1 MFLPRLREVFPQIL
15 RRLLFFATFLVMPAA
30 LAETPV
36 EATER
41 LHAWLDEQYTEEL
54 RFSPETL
61 TSLGSKLLYDRLD
74 DYSIASEQRRLQWLR
89 QSVTSMHRRFDRKA
103 LDDEG
108 RLSYDFWTYRL
119 QRAENRLAF
128 SDHRYV
134 FTQMNA
140 PHVQLPKL
148 LINEHRVDTEADLQA
163 YIRRL
168 NAIGVAM
175 RQNLERARTA
185 ADRGIRAP
193 RFAYDIVIDQASR
206 IIAGAP
212 FEEGHGDSALW
223 NDALQ
228 KIDALL
234 QTSVITAQEANAYQ
248 AEVRAALLGPLQAGY
263 REVIDWLRADRA
275 ETSDRATG
283 VHSLPR
289 GKAFYA
295 ERLAYHTTTELSA
308 DEIHAIGKTEVVRLK
323 AAMHDIL
330 AKAGFDGSLQAFFT
344 HVRDDPQFYQPDTAE
359 GRRQYIAETD
369 AILAQIEDKL
379 PEVFG
384 LLPRADL
391 VVRRVES
398 FREVAGGAA
407 HYTKGTPDG
416 DRPGVY
422 YLHLSDMRANNLT
435 DLQTTAYHEGNPGHH
450 MQVSIAQENQQLP
463 QFRRN
468 TWYSAY
474 GEGWALYAE
483 QVAAEMGLFTDPYN
497 DFGRLTAEIFR
508 AIRLVVDTGLHH
520 FGWSEEEAVRYMLD
534 NSALPEGKVRSEI
547 RRYLVL
553 PGQATSYKVG
563 MLKILALRKEA
574 QAALADRF
582 DIRGFHDAILG
593 GGALPLQ
600 LLQQR
605 VQHWVDSEGPPP
617 YRAELVRTSHGVAHV
632 TADDFGGLG
641 YGEGFAAAEDNACE
655 IARSLLQA
663 RGELARYFGAGPDN
677 ANLLQDAVLKAMDID
692 RQTRHAL
699 AAQTAED
706 LDWLQGYAAGFNRYL
721 RENDGVSATA
731 WCAGAPWVKAISAA
745 DLMTRMVVVAQT
757 LPRMAGAIAAARP
770 PQPRGAGRSGMAVKD
785 HQIAAAWDAV
795 TLKGMGSNAWALG
808 SERTENRRGVLI
820 GNPHYPW
827 YGASRFWEK
836 HLTIPGRLN
845 VYGAHL
851 LGAPG
856 VAIGFTESVGWS
868 HTVSD
873 SQRLVFYRLELVPGD
888 PTRYLVDGEPRKMQR
903 RTVDVPVLQ
912 EDGSLGSRS
921 HTLYFSHYGPVLTL
935 PGMPWTE
942 AQAFTARDANQGN
955 HYLLPQW
962 KAMNSAKS
970 MDEFID
976 AHRNWNALPWVNTIA
991 ASKDGRAVYL
1001 DNSTVGH
1008 LSDAA
1013 VAGWKQQRERD
1024 PLTRQ
1029 LYDTR
1034 GIVLLDG
1041 SDSRNAWQED
1051 MGARLPGTTPF
1062 DARPALERAD
1072 YVFNSNDSYW
1082 LSNVEHPLTG
1092 YSPLYGPT
1100 KTARSV
1106 RTRMNASILTP
1117 QSPYD
1122 YAGGNGRF
1130 NLEEAQTAI
1139 LANRSFSA
1147 DLLLEGLQ
1155 SACTERNEHDATND
1169 NNRAGL
1175 SDACRVLDAF
1185 DGHMNADSP
1194 GAVLFREWLAQ
1205 FNYRETQRAG
1215 ALFDEPFDSRQPLST
1230 PCDLASADTALE
1242 ALAAAASILDSAGL
1256 PLDSTLGS
1264 VQRARF
1270 VHRETPVHGG
1280 NRHEGTANLIISG
1293 QPEHP
1298 LAPEVAEKIEGSKL
1312 LTEDGYTV
1320 VHGSSFILG
1329 LAFDDQGPRG
1339 QVLLTYGQSSDP
1351 GSAYFDSQ
1359 TALFRQ
1365 REWRDA
1371 LFTPEAVARDTR
1383 SRRILEEAR

>member
-1 MFLPRLREVFPQIL
+1 MFPPRLRNVIPQIL
-15 RRLLFFATFLVMPAA
+15 RRLLPLATYLVMPLA
-30 LAETPV
+30 LAESPG

-54 RFSPETL
+54 RFTPEKL
-61 TSLGSKLLYDRLD
+61 TSLGSKLLYDKLD
-74 DYSIASEQRRLQWLR
+74 DYSVAGEQRRLQWLR
-89 QSVTSMHRRFDRKA
+89 QSVAGMRSRFDRRA

-108 RLSYDFWTYRL
+108 RLSYDFWAYRL
-119 QRAENRLAF
+119 QRAEDRLEFA
-128 SDHRYV
+128 DHRYV
-134 FTQMNA
+134 FSQMNA
-140 PHVQLPKL
+140 PHAQLPKL
-148 LINEHRVDTEADLQA
+148 LINDHRVDTEADLQA

-206 IIAGAP
+206 VIAGAP
-212 FEEGHGDSALW
+212 FEDGHDNAALW
-223 NDALQ
+223 DDALQ

-234 QTSVITAQEANAYQ
+234 QTSVITAREAANYE
-248 AEVRAALLGPLQAGY
+248 AEAKAALLGPLQAGY
-263 REVIDWLRADRA
+263 REVIDWLREDRA
-275 ETSDRATG
+275 ETSDQATG

-289 GKAFYA
+289 GEAFYA
-295 ERLAYHTTTELSA
+295 ERLGYNTTTELSA
-308 DEIHAIGKTEVVRLK
+308 EEIHAIGKAEVARLK
-323 AAMHDIL
+323 TAMHDIL
-330 AKAGFDGSLQAFFT
+330 AKVGFDGSVQAFFA
-344 HVRDDPQFYQPDTAE
+344 HVRDDPQFYQPDTPA
-359 GRRQYIAETD
+359 GRRQYIADTE
-369 AILAQIEDKL
+369 AFLEQIEDKL
-379 PEVFG
+379 PDVFG

-398 FREVAGGAA
+398 FREVDGGAA
-407 HYTKGTPDG
+407 HYTNGTPDG
-416 DRPGVY
+416 VRPGVY
-422 YLHLSDMRANNLT
+422 YLHLSDMGSNNLT

-463 QFRRN
+463 RFRRN

-483 QVAAEMGLFTDPYN
+483 QVAAEMGLFTDPYH

-520 FGWSEEEAVRYMLD
+520 LGWSEEEAVQYMLD

-563 MLKILALRKEA
+563 MLKILELRKEA
-574 QAALADRF
+574 QAALGDRF
-582 DIRGFHDAILG
+582 DIRGFHDAIVG
-593 GGALPLQ
+593 GGALPLH
-600 LLQQR
+600 LLEQR
-605 VQHWVDSEGPPP
+605 VQQWVASEGPVP

-641 YGEGFAAAEDNACE
+641 YGEGFAAAEDNACD
-655 IARSLLQA
+655 IAHSLLQA
-663 RGELARYFGAGPDN
+663 RGELARHLGAGADN
-677 ANLLQDAVLKAMDID
+677 ANLIQDAVLKAMDID
-692 RQTRHAL
+692 SQARIAL

-706 LDWLQGYAAGFNRYL
+706 LDWLEGYAAGFNRYL
-721 RENDGVSATA
+721 RENDGVRDSA
-731 WCAGAPWVKAISAA
+731 WCAGAAWLQPISAR

-757 LPRMAGAIAAARP
+757 LPRMAGAIAAATP
-770 PQPRGAGRSGMAVKD
+770 PQQSEANSAGIAVKD
-785 HQIAAAWDAV
+785 RQIAAAWNAV
-795 TLKGMGSNAWALG
+795 SLDGMGSNAWAFG
-808 SERTENRRGVLI
+808 SERTENGRGMLI

-888 PTRYLVDGEPRKMQR
+888 PTRYLVDGEPREMQR
-903 RTVDVPVLQ
+903 RTLEVPVLQ
-912 EDGSLGSRS
+912 EDGSLGNRS
-921 HTLYFSHYGPVLTL
+921 HTVYFSHYGPVLTM

-942 AQAFTARDANQGN
+942 TQAFTARDANLGN

-962 KAMNSAKS
+962 KAMNSAKN
-970 MDEFID
+970 MDDFID
-976 AHRNWNALPWVNTIA
+976 AHRTWNALPWVNTIA
-991 ASKDGRAVYL
+991 ASEDGRAVYL
-1001 DNSTVGH
+1001 DNSTVGY

-1013 VAGWKQQRERD
+1013 VAGWERQRASD
-1024 PLTRQ
+1024 PLTGQ
-1029 LYDTR
+1029 LYDSR

-1051 MGARLPGTTPF
+1051 TGARLPGTTPF
-1062 DARPALERAD
+1062 DKRPALERPD

-1100 KTARSV
+1100 GTARSV
-1106 RTRMNASILTP
+1106 RTRMNGSILTP
-1117 QSPYD
+1117 QSPYA
-1122 YAGGNGRF
+1122 YAGEDGRF

-1155 SACTERNEHDATND
+1155 GACTERRGDDAASGSD
-1169 NNRAGL
+1169 REDL
-1175 SDACRVLDAF
+1175 SEACAVLDAF
-1185 DGHMNADSP
+1185 NGHMNENSP

-1205 FNYRETQRAG
+1205 FDYREMQRAG
-1215 ALFDEPFDSRQPLST
+1215 AVFAEPFDASQPLSSPHT
-1230 PCDLASADTALE
+1230 LASADAALDALTA
-1242 ALAAAASILDSAGL
+1242 AVTILDTAGL

-1264 VQRARF
+1264 TQRARF
-1270 VHRETPVHGG
+1270 ADRETPVHGG
-1280 NRHEGTANLIISG
+1280 NRHEGTTNLIISG
-1293 QPEHP
+1293 QPQHP
-1298 LAPEVAEKIEGSKL
+1298 LAPEAQDRIAGSKL
-1312 LTEDGYTV
+1312 LTEEGYTV

-1329 LAFDDQGPRG
+1329 LTFDDQGPRAR
-1339 QVLLTYGQSSDP
+1339 VILTYGQSSDP
-1351 GSAYFDSQ
+1351 GSDYFDSQ

-1365 REWRDA
+1365 REWREA
-1371 LFTPEAVARDTR
+1371 LFTPEAIARDTR